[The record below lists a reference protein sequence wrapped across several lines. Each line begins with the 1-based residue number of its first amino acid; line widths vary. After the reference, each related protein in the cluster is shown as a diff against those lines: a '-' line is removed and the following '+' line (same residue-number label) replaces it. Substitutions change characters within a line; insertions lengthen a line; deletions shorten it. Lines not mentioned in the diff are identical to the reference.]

1 MQFWKKIQIL
11 LWKILSLMIKYQLKC
26 KSSFCSNEKE
36 FDGWFQ
42 SIEAYENQKLQKLIN
57 CPICGSDE
65 VVKSL
70 TTPNLKINKN
80 KISVDIDKKHK
91 NPKNKSKVLAN
102 ETSENISTLLRT
114 LKKEIQKNSTYVGN
128 EFVSQVRSMKEG
140 KIKEKPIHGQG
151 TNKEIQELRDEGI
164 DVVNIPWISDDH

>member
-1 MQFWKKIQIL
+1 
-11 LWKILSLMIKYQLKC
+11 MIKYKLKC
-26 KSSFCSNEKE
+26 KSEYCLEKND

-42 SIEAYENQKLQKLIN
+42 SIEAYENQKLQRLIN

-91 NPKNKSKVLAN
+91 NFKNQKSKFLAN

-114 LKKEIQKNSTYVGN
+114 LKNEIKKNSTYVGD

-140 KIKEKPIHGQG
+140 KIKEKPIHGHG
-151 TNKEIQELRDEGI
+151 KNKEIQELRDEGI
-164 DVVNIPWISDDH
+164 DLVNIPWISDDH

>member
-1 MQFWKKIQIL
+1 MQIWTLFQRKRIWWLVSKHWS
-11 LWKILSLMIKYQLKC
+11 LWK
-26 KSSFCSNEKE
+26 
-36 FDGWFQ
+36 
-42 SIEAYENQKLQKLIN
+42 QKLQRLIN

-65 VVKSL
+65 VVKTL
-70 TTPNLKINKN
+70 TTPNLKISKS
-80 KISVDIDKKHK
+80 KISVDIDKKD
-91 NPKNKSKVLAN
+91 NNSKNKSKILAN
-102 ETSENISTLLRT
+102 ETPENISTLLRT

-128 EFVSQVRSMKEG
+128 EFVSQLRSMKEG

>member
-1 MQFWKKIQIL
+1 
-11 LWKILSLMIKYQLKC
+11 MIKYQLKC
-26 KSSFCSNEKE
+26 KSGFCLNEKE

-42 SIEAYENQKLQKLIN
+42 SIEAYEKQKRQRLIN

-70 TTPNLKINKN
+70 TTPNLKMNKN
-80 KISVDIDKKHK
+80 KISFDIDQQHK
-91 NPKNKSKVLAN
+91 NSKNKKSKFLAN

-140 KIKEKPIHGQG
+140 KIIEKPIHGQG

>member
-1 MQFWKKIQIL
+1 
-11 LWKILSLMIKYQLKC
+11 MIKYQLKC
-26 KSSFCSNEKE
+26 NSEFCLNEKE

-42 SIEAYENQKLQKLIN
+42 SIEAYEKQKLQRLIN
-57 CPICGSDE
+57 CPVCGSDE

-70 TTPNLKINKN
+70 TTPNLKVNKN
-80 KISVDIDKKHK
+80 KISVDIDKQHK
-91 NPKNKSKVLAN
+91 NNSKFLAN

-128 EFVSQVRSMKEG
+128 EFVSKVRSMKEG

-151 TNKEIQELRDEGI
+151 THKEIQELRDEGI

>member
-1 MQFWKKIQIL
+1 
-11 LWKILSLMIKYQLKC
+11 MIKYQLKC
-26 KSSFCSNEKE
+26 RSRFCSNEKE

-42 SIEAYENQKLQKLIN
+42 SIEAYENQKLQKLIH
-57 CPICGSDE
+57 CPICGSDK
-65 VVKSL
+65 VAKIL
-70 TTPNLKINKN
+70 TAPNVKINKN
-80 KISVDIDKKHK
+80 KTSENKDTQYE
-91 NPKNKSKVLAN
+91 NPKNSQNFLGNVN
-102 ETSENISTLLRT
+102 SDNISTLLRT
-114 LKKEIQKNSTYVGN
+114 LKKEVQKNSTFVGN

>member
-1 MQFWKKIQIL
+1 
-11 LWKILSLMIKYQLKC
+11 MIKYQLKC
-26 KSSFCSNEKE
+26 KSGFCLNEKE

-42 SIEAYENQKLQKLIN
+42 SIKAYEEQKLQRLIN

-80 KISVDIDKKHK
+80 KISVDIDK
-91 NPKNKSKVLAN
+91 NSKNKSKFLAN

-151 TNKEIQELRDEGI
+151 TNEEIQELRDEGI

>member
-1 MQFWKKIQIL
+1 MFKR
-11 LWKILSLMIKYQLKC
+11 
-26 KSSFCSNEKE
+26 KE

-42 SIEAYENQKLQKLIN
+42 SIEAYEKQKLQKLIN

-65 VVKSL
+65 VVKTL
-70 TTPNLKINKN
+70 TTPNLKTNKN
-80 KISVDIDKKHK
+80 KISVDIDKKYK
-91 NPKNKSKVLAN
+91 NSKNKKSKFLAN

-151 TNKEIQELRDEGI
+151 TNEEIQELRDEGI

>member
-1 MQFWKKIQIL
+1 
-11 LWKILSLMIKYQLKC
+11 MIKYQLKC
-26 KSSFCSNEKE
+26 KSGFCLNEKE

-42 SIEAYENQKLQKLIN
+42 SIEAFEKQKRQKLIN

-65 VVKSL
+65 VVKLL

-80 KISVDIDKKHK
+80 KISVDIDKQQK
-91 NPKNKSKVLAN
+91 NPKNNSKFLAN

-140 KIKEKPIHGQG
+140 KIKEKPIHGRG
-151 TNKEIQELRDEGI
+151 SNKEIQELRDEGI
-164 DVVNIPWISDDH
+164 DVVNIPWISEDH

>member
-1 MQFWKKIQIL
+1 
-11 LWKILSLMIKYQLKC
+11 MIKYQLKC
-26 KSSFCSNEKE
+26 KSRYCLNEKE

-42 SIEAYENQKLQKLIN
+42 SIEAYEKQKLQRLIN

-80 KISVDIDKKHK
+80 KISVDIDK
-91 NPKNKSKVLAN
+91 NPKNKSKFLAN

>member
-1 MQFWKKIQIL
+1 
-11 LWKILSLMIKYQLKC
+11 MIKYQLKC
-26 KSSFCSNEKE
+26 KSGFCLNEKE

-42 SIEAYENQKLQKLIN
+42 SIEAYQKQKLQRLIN

-65 VVKSL
+65 VVKAL
-70 TTPNLKINKN
+70 TAPNLKINKN
-80 KISVDIDKKHK
+80 KIPIDKDKQDK
-91 NPKNKSKVLAN
+91 NFKNNSKFLAN

-151 TNKEIQELRDEGI
+151 KSREIQELRDEGI
-164 DVVNIPWISDDH
+164 EVVNIPWISEDH